1 MKRNIFM
8 MAAVALL
15 AMACTKEQQPA
26 SENPFDFNEG
36 VTEIRVTVPTTKA
49 AIAEQTGVCTWQN
62 GDKIAIFFASEID
75 PETDKPTAGTRLEF
89 TYNGLYED
97 GSAKF
102 VTTETVPKSF
112 VRANAAYPAAAL
124 NDKGAQSLIRDYV
137 YSTDSVPVYLVGSVN
152 VNEGALSAHLTY
164 NASIMKFTLHDIP
177 AYAAGFAL
185 YSKRPDTVDENG
197 DVKVGTA
204 VTIKTTFPYKTGY
217 TSNPANSD
225 NDIVLYSVI
234 AHSSIPK
241 YVYLI
246 DGDGDEIEGS
256 RKNFTGDQAVSYDDF
271 IIMPRIDFKKAQLR
285 KDFVK
290 VKGVKW
296 AKGNLVYDV
305 NKAWQSPQ
313 AGVDDHFQEG
323 WGLHDEQWKYINWD
337 ESKNTAAGRYNQS
350 TELYDHFNWGGIGR
364 LAMYRTGGMIPST
377 AKFSIVGKVFKGY
390 SSNCDPVNLEV
401 VEGDGRFSS
410 EKDSK
415 GNIILDGK
423 QLGGDVAFWSS
434 NGKYRLPTAAEIKS
448 LAKYNDSASYQLG
461 YITKGGKKIY
471 GYLYTTPLNGDL
483 VQSTEEKELSD
494 ADLECGLFLPLAG
507 RRGPI
512 QVIKENEVK
521 VGHSNN
527 NTVIISC
534 NSQGVYRSGV
544 FGSKAVGSHW
554 NSTVVNLLTT
564 KIEYGYTLG
573 SVLDE
578 FAAIFNIKNKTEEE
592 IMAAFKDNT
601 FSNCAGLLIRPVLVE
616 EAAE

>member
-1 MKRNIFM
+1 MRKIMKRSIFM

-102 VTTETVPKSF
+102 VTTETVPESF

-217 TSNPANSD
+217 TSDPSSNA
-225 NDIVLYSVI
+225 NDIVLYSAI
-234 AHSSIPK
+234 AHSSVPK
-241 YVYLI
+241 YVYLV
-246 DGDGDEIEGS
+246 DGDGAEIEGS
-256 RKNFTGDQAVSYDDF
+256 RKNFTGDATVGHDQF
-271 IIMPRIDFKKAQLR
+271 IVMPRIDFKKAELR
-285 KDFVK
+285 KDYVV

-296 AKGNLVYDV
+296 AKGNLQYKDGAGQDGFQTGWRIAPDQWHNFKYVDASADVPTRYDYT
-305 NKAWQSPQ
+305 NANEEFE
-313 AGVDDHFQEG
+313 HFNLG
-323 WGLHDEQWKYINWD
+323 GL
-337 ESKNTAAGRYNQS
+337 GRYAK
-350 TELYDHFNWGGIGR
+350 Y
-364 LAMYRTGGMIPST
+364 YT
-377 AKFSIVGKVFKGY
+377 ANMKPATPMEISGKVYSKIDGSVELSGDDRFGY
-390 SSNCDPVNLEV
+390 NPDKASYW
-401 VEGDGRFSS
+401 GD
-410 EKDSK
+410 
-415 GNIILDGK
+415 I
-423 QLGGDVAFWSS
+423 AFWASK
-434 NGKYRLPTAAEIKS
+434 GKYRMPTNAEMKNIHNVSDK
-448 LAKYNDSASYQLG
+448 LLG
-461 YITKGGKKIY
+461 WYVTPDGKKVW
-471 GYLYTTPLNGDL
+471 GTLFRTPNPKR
-483 VQSTEEKELSD
+483 STNSMPEMQFTD
-494 ADLECGLFLPLAG
+494 ADLESGLFLPNAG
-507 RRGPI
+507 RRANNGSGS
-512 QVIKENEVK
+512 VIAVTTQGTYRTGSYISSKTVSDVLRYYASYFHAEFKTKDGVVTSCSVK
-521 VGHSNN
+521 LYDG
-527 NTVIISC
+527 
-534 NSQGVYRSGV
+534 
-544 FGSKAVGSHW
+544 
-554 NSTVVNLLTT
+554 
-564 KIEYGYTLG
+564 TLG
-573 SVLDE
+573 PMGDAYDS
-578 FAAIFNIKNKTEEE
+578 T
-592 IMAAFKDNT
+592 
-601 FSNCAGLLIRPVLVE
+601 AGFLLRPVI
-616 EAAE
+616 AE

>member
-89 TYNGLYED
+89 TYDGLYED

-102 VTTETVPKSF
+102 VTTGEVPAEF

-137 YSTDSVPVYLVGSVN
+137 YSTDSVPVYLVGSVT

-177 AYAAGFAL
+177 AYAAGFVL

-197 DVKVGTA
+197 DVKVGTE
-204 VTIKTTFPYKTGY
+204 VEIKTTFPYKTGY
-217 TSNPANSD
+217 TSDPSSNA
-225 NDIVLYSVI
+225 NDIVLYSAI
-234 AHSSIPK
+234 AHSSVPK

-285 KDFVK
+285 RDFVK

-296 AKGNLVYDV
+296 AKGNLIYDKV
-305 NKAWQSPQ
+305 NVLQSSQ
-313 AGVDDHFQEG
+313 AGIDDNFQTG
-323 WGLHDEQWKYINWD
+323 WGLCDEQWQYLNWD
-337 ESKNTAAGRYNQS
+337 SSLQGSNDSGRYDQ
-350 TELYDHFNWGGIGR
+350 TADLFDHFNWGGIGR
-364 LAMYRTGGMIPST
+364 LAQFRTGGIIPT
-377 AKFSIVGKVFKGY
+377 VAKFTISGKVFSGY
-390 SSNCDPVNLEV
+390 AANCNQDVLTELT
-401 VEGDGRFSS
+401 GDDRFSS
-410 EKDSK
+410 DTKN
-415 GNIILDGK
+415 GNVILNNK
-423 QLGGDVAFWSS
+423 QLGGDVAFWASR
-434 NGKYRLPTAAEIKS
+434 GKYRLPNANELKL
-448 LAKYNDSASYQLG
+448 LAKYETSASYQLG
-461 YITKGGKKIY
+461 YILKNGIKVL
-471 GYLYTTPLNGDL
+471 GYLYTTPLNGNL
-483 VQSTEEKELSD
+483 VQSHTEVAFTE
-494 ADLECGLFLPLAG
+494 ADLESGLFLPLSG

-512 QVIKENEVK
+512 KAKDDTNA
-521 VGHSNN
+521 NN
-527 NTVIISC
+527 NTLIISC

-544 FGSKAVGSHW
+544 FGSLQTGSHW
-554 NSTVVNLLTT
+554 NSTIVNLTT
-564 KIEYGYTLG
+564 SKAQYGYTLG
-573 SVLDE
+573 SVLNNK
-578 FAAIFNIKNKTEEE
+578 AKTVNITGMTDEE
-592 IMAAFKDNT
+592 ILEVFVDNT
-601 FSNCAGLLIRPVLVE
+601 FSNGAGFAIRPVLVE
-616 EAAE
+616 ESAE